1 MLADRKELAKALY
14 LGQNLC
20 RKQKSKMRSQ
30 KSSTGH
36 KKTKTKGE
44 KKERKKIKA
53 YQRELEELN
62 GERHATDNSYAES
75 S

>member
-1 MLADRKELAKALY
+1 
-14 LGQNLC
+14 
-20 RKQKSKMRSQ
+20 MRSQ

-53 YQRELEELN
+53 YQRELEELK
-62 GERHATDNSYAES
+62 GT
-75 S
+75 

>member
-1 MLADRKELAKALY
+1 MVAKRRRRGWVREFIL
-14 LGQNLC
+14 LSQSNDQECSSLR

-36 KKTKTKGE
+36 KKTKTKGG

-53 YQRELEELN
+53 YQRELEELK
-62 GERHATDNSYAES
+62 GT
-75 S
+75 